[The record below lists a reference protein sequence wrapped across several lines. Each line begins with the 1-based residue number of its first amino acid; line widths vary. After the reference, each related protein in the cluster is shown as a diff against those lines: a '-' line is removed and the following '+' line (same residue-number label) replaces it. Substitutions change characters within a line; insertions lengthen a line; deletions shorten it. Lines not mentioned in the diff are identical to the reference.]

1 MLSKQIAFL
10 ISRSVRLGLSLAVIT
25 SVAFAQGTAKA
36 PKPKITPGGA
46 AKVAQAK
53 YPGKVKGKVVLEN
66 EDGKW
71 QYEVII
77 VKGKVMHEVNVDAM
91 TGKINSV
98 EVVTAKEEAK
108 EKKAEAKKKG

>member
-1 MLSKQIAFL
+1 M
-10 ISRSVRLGLSLAVIT
+10 AVIT
-25 SVAFAQGTAKA
+25 TVAFAQMSAKA
-36 PKPKITPGGA
+36 PKQKITPSGA
-46 AKVAQAK
+46 AKVALAK

-77 VKGKVMHEVNVDAM
+77 VKGKVMHEVNVDAT

-98 EVVTAKEEAK
+98 EVVTAKDEAA
-108 EKKAEAKKKG
+108 EKKAEGKKKG